1 MKKIN
6 KIFSVICMGIF
17 LSLTLFGCQRKHSN
31 GEKQEQKS
39 NRRNEQSVE
48 KIIKSENKSEEN
60 KSQTNTSQNIEDEE
74 TVELDQ
80 NGEIDFQNN
89 EKNSTNQG
97 ESSKKEKYIEKN
109 NQKSDGES
117 ENIDP
122 TTELP
127 LVLEED

>member
-1 MKKIN
+1 
-6 KIFSVICMGIF
+6 MGIF
-17 LSLTLFGCQRKHSN
+17 LSLTLFGCQGKHSN